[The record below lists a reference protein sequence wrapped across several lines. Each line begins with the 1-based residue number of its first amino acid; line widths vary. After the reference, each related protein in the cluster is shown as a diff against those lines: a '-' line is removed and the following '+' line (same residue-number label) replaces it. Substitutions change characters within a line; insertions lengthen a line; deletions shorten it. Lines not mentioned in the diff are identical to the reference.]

1 MVKGLS
7 RKVIIVKSPDPKIF
21 EQAIFI
27 VRDDYL
33 TTGGIGQKQLL
44 KQARQAANGYVDQTY
59 GWHRFRNIHP
69 AVFMLAGAAVI
80 ACIWAVVHFML

>member
-33 TTGGIGQKQLL
+33 ASQGVGQKELM
-44 KQARQAANGYVDQTY
+44 KQAKRAANGYVDQTY
-59 GWHRFRNIHP
+59 GWHRFQNIP
-69 AVFMLAGAAVI
+69 PIVFSLAGASVI
-80 ACIWAVVHFML
+80 AVLWAVVHFVC

>member
-27 VRDDYL
+27 VRDEYL
-33 TTGGIGQKQLL
+33 SAQGISQKELL
-44 KQARQAANGYVDQTY
+44 RQAQRAANGYVDQTY

-69 AVFMLAGAAVI
+69 ALFTLAGAALI
-80 ACIWAVVHFML
+80 GMIWAVVHFIA

>member
-27 VRDDYL
+27 VRDEYL
-33 TTGGIGQKQLL
+33 ASQGIGQKELL
-44 KQARQAANGYVDQTY
+44 DQAKQAANGYVNQTY
-59 GWHRFRNIHP
+59 GWHRFQNTHP
-69 AVFMLAGAAVI
+69 LVFSLFGAVVISLVWAAVYFI
-80 ACIWAVVHFML
+80 A

>member
-27 VRDDYL
+27 VKDDYL
-33 TTGGIGQKQLL
+33 TSQGINQTELL
-44 KQARQAANGYVDQTY
+44 RQAQCAASGYVNRTY
-59 GWHRFRNIHP
+59 GWRKQGN
-69 AVFMLAGAAVI
+69 LKTI
-80 ACIWAVVHFML
+80 AIVLFAVVVVCVTAALAYYFL